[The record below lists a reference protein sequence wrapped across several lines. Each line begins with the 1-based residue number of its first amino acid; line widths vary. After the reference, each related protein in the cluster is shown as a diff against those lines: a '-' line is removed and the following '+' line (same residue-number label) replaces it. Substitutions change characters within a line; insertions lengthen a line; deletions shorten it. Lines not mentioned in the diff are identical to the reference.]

1 MRCRH
6 LLVKHCDSRRPSSW
20 KEANITRTKAE
31 AVQIVEGAFS
41 TYQTVLHL
49 KPNCRTAIDV
59 APSVGLAWLTMTR
72 PCMHLSALP
81 LARAEFRS
89 QIADGGITF
98 EELAS
103 TESDCSS
110 YKRGGDLGPF
120 GRGKMQKEFEAAA
133 YVACFFFHCD
143 AFLQTAFSN
152 WQSETLNSPSVFCCS
167 RLTRHASFI
176 SGRLSITRFF
186 ASDLRLPLAKCRAS

>member
-1 MRCRH
+1 VRCRH

-31 AVQIVEGAFS
+31 AVQIVEGAS
-41 TYQTVLHL
+41 HRYHTSTVLHSD
-49 KPNCRTAIDV
+49 RIAIASHGD
-59 APSVGLAWLTMTR
+59 PSVDLAVLTITSF
-72 PCMHLSALP
+72 CMLP
-81 LARAEFRS
+81 LCLLSLDRAEFRS

-133 YVACFFFHCD
+133 YVSCFSVR
-143 AFLQTAFSN
+143 LLWQMTFSN
-152 WQSETLNSPSVFCCS
+152 WETSL
-167 RLTRHASFI
+167 
-176 SGRLSITRFF
+176 
-186 ASDLRLPLAKCRAS
+186 